1 MEEDNNKEQ
10 EEQWQEESKEFG
22 RPEEEIQLYQD
33 WTVPKG
39 THLIGLDRK
48 KGYKE
53 AVTQDIVTGFL
64 SETQEEICSDY
75 LSLISGVLELSRQT
89 GINLSSAQRY
99 FAMIVNNTANVS
111 KGYEGNLLKVI
122 RTSYQVTEERK
133 ARATEKDIE
142 EQEDKRKKPNF
153 DFFAVK

>member
-1 MEEDNNKEQ
+1 MEEDNNEKQ
-10 EEQWQEESKEFG
+10 DEQWQEENRESG

-33 WTVPKG
+33 WTIPKG
-39 THLIGLDRK
+39 VHLIGLDRK

-53 AVTQDIVTGFL
+53 AVTQDVVTAFL
-64 SETQEEICSDY
+64 TETQEEICSDY

-89 GINLSSAQRY
+89 GINLSSAERY
-99 FAMIVNNTANVS
+99 FAMVVNNTANVS
-111 KGYEGNLLKVI
+111 KGYDGNLLKVI
-122 RTSYQVTEERK
+122 RTSYNVNEERK
-133 ARATEKDIE
+133 ARVTPEDV